1 LSFFSDYK
9 RSLKYAAVL
18 YIAQSRIDIRLERE
32 TGS

>member
-9 RSLKYAAVL
+9 RSLKSAAVL
-18 YIAQSRIDIRLERE
+18 YIARRIDIRLERE